1 MKQAHLFAIVTG
13 FSLCSS
19 GIMVGIILHYIMYM
33 NESFCMGSV
42 IPFEFSDNTTLFV
55 VCNSVKL

>member
-1 MKQAHLFAIVTG
+1 MRAQLFVVVTG

-19 GIMVGIILHYIMYM
+19 GIQVGIALHYIMYM